1 MNDLVRIPCV
11 LMRGGTSRGPYFLAS
26 DLPRSAAQRDRFLL
40 AAMGSGHVLEIDGIG
55 GGNPLTS
62 KVAIVSPSKE
72 PGADVDYLFAQVK
85 VLERVV
91 DTSPNCGNMLA
102 GVGPFA
108 IEAGLIPARRGVT
121 PVRIYNVNTRKLIE
135 ARIATP
141 NGSVV
146 YDGDAAIDGVPGTAA
161 PVHLAFLG
169 AAGSKT
175 GKLLPTG
182 SAVDVIDGID
192 VSCVDAAMP
201 VVIFRAADFGKTGH
215 EAANELSADRA
226 FMARLE
232 KIRIEAGQRMGFP
245 DAADRVIPKPVLIAP
260 PARGGTLAARYFMP
274 HECHG
279 ALAITGSVAIAT
291 AVATPRTLPAELVGR
306 VQLPADLAFEHP
318 SGRLDVRLESHPDYA
333 EPAAF
338 VVRTARRLFEGYVLV
353 KRSVLGAAADE
364 QANPAVAHQQDEEE
378 VV

>member
-1 MNDLVRIPCV
+1 MNDLLRIPCV

-26 DLPRSAAQRDRFLL
+26 DLPADPQQRDQVLL
-40 AAMGSGHVLEIDGIG
+40 AVMGSGHWLEIDGIG

-62 KVAIVSPSKE
+62 KVAIVSRSKQT
-72 PGADVDYLFAQVK
+72 GADVDYLFAQVK
-85 VLERVV
+85 IEERVV

-108 IEAGLIPARRGVT
+108 IEAGLVPAQSGT
-121 PVRIYNVNTRKLIE
+121 TTVRIYNVNTKRLIE

-141 NGSVV
+141 NGVV
-146 YDGDAAIDGVPGTAA
+146 TYDGNAAIDGVPGTAA

-182 SAVDVIDGID
+182 SAVDRVGGIE

-201 VVIFRAADFGKTGH
+201 VMIARAADFGKSGY
-215 EAANELSADRA
+215 ESVSELNADKA
-226 FMARLE
+226 FLQKLE
-232 KIRIEAGQRMGFP
+232 KVRIEAGQRMGIP

-260 PARGGTLAARYFMP
+260 AARGGALCGRYFMP
-274 HECHG
+274 HLCHG
-279 ALAITGSVAIAT
+279 AFAITGSVALAT
-291 AVATPRTLPAELVGR
+291 AAVTPGTLPAALAGNIA
-306 VQLPADLAFEHP
+306 LPADLRIEHP
-318 SGRLDVRLESHPDYA
+318 SGHLDVRLETHPDHA

-338 VVRTARRLFEGYVLV
+338 VVRTARRLFEGHVLV
-353 KRSVLGAAADE
+353 KRSVLSGSQPAATSPLARAAAE
-364 QANPAVAHQQDEEE
+364 AEE

>member
-26 DLPRSAAQRDRFLL
+26 DLPSSAPQRDRFLL
-40 AAMGSGHVLEIDGIG
+40 AAMGSGHALEIDGIG

-62 KVAIVSPSKE
+62 KVAIVSPSTQ

-85 VLERVV
+85 VLEQVV

-108 IEAGLIPARRGVT
+108 IEAGLIPARRGIT

-141 NGSVV
+141 EGSVV

-182 SAVDVIDGID
+182 SPVDVIDGID

-201 VVIFRAADFGKTGH
+201 IVIFRAADLGKTGH
-215 EAANELSADRA
+215 EAANELSADRE

-291 AVATPRTLPAELVGR
+291 AVATLGTLPAELVGK
-306 VQLPADLAFEHP
+306 VELPADLRFEHP
-318 SGRLDVRLESHPDYA
+318 SGRLDVHLERHPDYA

-353 KRSVLGAAADE
+353 KRSVLAAASE
-364 QANPAVAHQQDEEE
+364 QKANPADTLQPDEEE

>member
-1 MNDLVRIPCV
+1 MNDLLRIPCV

-26 DLPRSAAQRDRFLL
+26 DLPPDAAKRDQVLL
-40 AAMGSGHVLEIDGIG
+40 AVMGSGHWLEIDGIG

-62 KVAIVSPSKE
+62 KVAIVSRSKQ

-85 VLERVV
+85 IEERVV

-102 GVGPFA
+102 GVAPFA
-108 IEAGLIPARRGVT
+108 IEAGLIPAQAGT
-121 PVRIYNVNTRKLIE
+121 TTVRIYNVNTKRRIE

-141 NGSVV
+141 NGVV
-146 YDGDAAIDGVPGTAA
+146 TYDGDASIDGVPGTAA

-182 SAVDVIDGID
+182 SPVDRVAGIE

-201 VVIFRAADFGKTGH
+201 VMIARAADFGKTGY
-215 EAANELSADRA
+215 ESVSELNADKA
-226 FMARLE
+226 FLQKLE
-232 KIRIEAGQRMGFP
+232 QVRIEAGQRMGIP
-245 DAADRVIPKPVLIAP
+245 NAKDRVIPKPVLIAP
-260 PARGGTLAARYFMP
+260 PARGGTLSGRYFMP
-274 HECHG
+274 HLCHG
-279 ALAITGSVAIAT
+279 AFAITGSVA
-291 AVATPRTLPAELVGR
+291 VATGAVTPGTLPAVLAGNIA
-306 VQLPADLAFEHP
+306 LPADLRIEHP
-318 SGRLDVRLESHPDYA
+318 SGHLDVRLEKHPDYA

-338 VVRTARRLFEGYVLV
+338 VVRTARRLFEGHVLV
-353 KRSVLGAAADE
+353 KRSALNGAPAAVTQRQRATE
-364 QANPAVAHQQDEEE
+364 KAEE

>member
-1 MNDLVRIPCV
+1 MNDLLRIPCV
-11 LMRGGTSRGPYFLAS
+11 LMRGGTSKGPYFLAS
-26 DLPRSAAQRDRFLL
+26 DLPLEPQRRDQVLL
-40 AAMGSGHVLEIDGIG
+40 AAMGSGHWLEIDGIG

-62 KVAIVSPSKE
+62 KVAIVSPSKQ

-85 VLERVV
+85 VEERVV

-102 GVGPFA
+102 GIGPFA
-108 IEAGLIPARRGVT
+108 IEAGLIPAQADT
-121 PVRIYNVNTRKLIE
+121 TTVRIYNVNTKRLIE

-141 NGSVV
+141 NGTVT
-146 YDGDAAIDGVPGTAA
+146 YDGDVAIDGVPGTAA

-182 SAVDVIDGID
+182 SPVDSVSGIQ

-201 VVIFRAADFGKTGH
+201 VVIARACDFGKTGH
-215 EAANELSADRA
+215 ETVSELNADKA

-232 KIRIEAGQRMGFP
+232 KTRIEAGHRMGIH

-260 PARGGTLAARYFMP
+260 PAHGGTLAGRYFMP
-274 HECHG
+274 HLCHG
-279 ALAITGSVAIAT
+279 AFAITGSVAVAT
-291 AVATPRTLPAELVGR
+291 AAVTPGTLPAMLAGSVK
-306 VQLPADLAFEHP
+306 LPADLRIEHP
-318 SGRLDVRLESHPDYA
+318 SGHLDVRLETHADYA

-338 VVRTARRLFEGYVLV
+338 VVRTARRLFEGHVLV
-353 KRSVLGAAADE
+353 KRSVLSGQETLTSHLQGAAQEA
-364 QANPAVAHQQDEEE
+364 EE
-378 VV
+378 VA

>member
-1 MNDLVRIPCV
+1 MNDLMRIPCV
-11 LMRGGTSRGPYFLAS
+11 LMRGGTSKGPYFLTS
-26 DLPRSAAQRDRFLL
+26 DLPADPGSRDQVLL
-40 AAMGSGHVLEIDGIG
+40 AVMGSGHWLEIDGIG

-62 KVAIVSPSKE
+62 KVAIVNPSKQ

-85 VLERVV
+85 VEERVV

-108 IEAGLIPARRGVT
+108 IEAGLVPAQSGT
-121 PVRIYNVNTRKLIE
+121 TIVRIYNVNTKRLIE

-141 NGSVV
+141 NKTVC
-146 YDGDAAIDGVPGTAA
+146 YDGDVAIDGVPGTAA

-182 SAVDVIDGID
+182 SPVDRVDGVD

-201 VVIFRAADFGKTGH
+201 VMIARAEDFGKTGY
-215 EAANELSADRA
+215 ESVSELNADQA

-232 KIRIEAGQRMGFP
+232 KTRIDAGKRMGIA

-260 PARGGTLAARYFMP
+260 PARGGTLAGRYFMP
-274 HECHG
+274 HLCHG
-279 ALAITGSVAIAT
+279 AFAITGSI
-291 AVATPRTLPAELVGR
+291 AVATAAVTPGTLPAILVGPR
-306 VQLPADLAFEHP
+306 PLPTDLRIEHP
-318 SGRLDVRLESHPDYA
+318 SGCLDIRLEKHSDYI

-338 VVRTARRLFEGYVLV
+338 VVRTARRLFEGHVLV
-353 KRSVLGAAADE
+353 KRSVLDGGRASATAE
-364 QANPAVAHQQDEEE
+364 RQIVEHEAEE
-378 VV
+378 VA